1 MEGQVQ
7 ERGSSVLFHG
17 SSSKERENI
26 QSYLWQ
32 RSELLFTQV
41 TIALTSIAIT
51 GQMKTKSLLASSDCC
66 ASTVRYLC

>member
-17 SSSKERENI
+17 SSSKERENV

-41 TIALTSIAIT
+41 TIALTSITIT
-51 GQMKTKSLLASSDCC
+51 GQMKTESLLASSDCC
-66 ASTVRYLC
+66 ASTVRYLS